1 MKVILLTD
9 IPKIGNRYD
18 VKEFKDGYAINVLIS
33 KGLAEM
39 ATPHALAKLAS
50 KKTEID
56 KKRLEEEK
64 AFESLIATIDNT
76 SVTILAKANEKG
88 HLFKSISAY
97 DIVNAIKD
105 SSGVI
110 VDENSIIITGHIKEI
125 GSHKVTIKKGN
136 REGKCE
142 ILVEGKK

>member
-9 IPKIGNRYD
+9 VPKVGNRYD

-39 ATPHALAKLAS
+39 ATPQALGKLAS
-50 KKTEID
+50 KKAEMD
-56 KKRLEEEK
+56 KKRKEEEK

-76 SVTILAKANEKG
+76 TVTIFAKANDKG
-88 HLFKSISAY
+88 HLFKSINPIDVAK
-97 DIVNAIKD
+97 AIKD
-105 SSGVI
+105 SSGVDVNEDSI
-110 VDENSIIITGHIKEI
+110 VITGHIKEI

-142 ILVEGKK
+142 IIIKAQN